1 MNKYLAPAK
10 VGAVIVATALI
21 LAYFMG
27 GVSKNRFGARD
38 SYEVYS
44 LFDDV
49 TGLVNKSRVVVAGV
63 SVGQIERITLH
74 GRQGKVVVR
83 VANEIPLYD
92 DASISKRSSSILG
105 DYYLEI
111 NPGTE
116 GMARLKHGDQV
127 KIVIPALRVEDVF
140 GSLNKIAV
148 DIKEVTGTLADVFG
162 GKETSGSLKKIV
174 ADTSNLSEEVT
185 RLLHMNSERL
195 DRIFGDIE
203 KVTQN
208 LRGMS
213 DGTQGDIREVIG
225 NLREITQS
233 GKEIVRSVQGV
244 VGRGEG
250 DLKQSAAGV
259 KETLERL
266 NRTLENVEKISARI
280 ERGEGNVGRLI
291 KDGKVADA
299 LEEAAGAV
307 SEIAGKVS
315 RLQTIVNMRS
325 EYNYH
330 QRAAKSYFSLALQ
343 PKEDKFYLIEL
354 IDDPRGNYAKTYT
367 SILSRNS
374 AGGGFVETGRQE
386 SVSTPP
392 NTLKISA
399 EFAKR
404 FSIATF
410 RIGIIESS
418 GGGGLD
424 LDLFRRIFSLKLDL
438 FELAIPNKNPRV
450 RTVGIIN
457 LGANF
462 YIAGGAD
469 DLFNYTRDRPDL
481 SRDYFLGGG
490 ITFTDDDLKSLFTV
504 TGNPMK

>member
-1 MNKYLAPAK
+1 MNKYAAPVK
-10 VGAVIVATALI
+10 VGAVIVVTGLV
-21 LAYFMG
+21 LAYFIG
-27 GVSKNRFGARD
+27 NVSKNKYGGGD
-38 SYEVYS
+38 SYEVYA

-63 SVGQIERITLH
+63 GVGQIERITLQN
-74 GRQGKVVVR
+74 RLGKVVVR
-83 VANEIPLYD
+83 IANETALYE
-92 DASISKRSSSILG
+92 DAAISKRSSSILG

-116 GMARLKHGDQV
+116 GLARLKNGDQV
-127 KIVIPALRVEDVF
+127 KNVIPTLRVEDVF
-140 GSLNKIAV
+140 GSLNKIAI

-162 GKETSGSLKKIV
+162 SKETAGSLKKIV
-174 ADTSNLSEEVT
+174 ADTSNLSEGIN
-185 RLLHMNSERL
+185 RLLQVNSERL
-195 DRIFGDIE
+195 DRILGDIE
-203 KVTQN
+203 KVTSN
-208 LRGMS
+208 MRGMS
-213 DGTQGDIREVIG
+213 EGSQGDIREVIA
-225 NLREITQS
+225 NIREITQS
-233 GKEIVRSVQGV
+233 SKEIVRSVQGV

-266 NRTLENVEKISARI
+266 NRTLENVEKITSRI
-280 ERGEGNVGRLI
+280 ERGEGNVGRII
-291 KDGKVADA
+291 KDEKIADA
-299 LEEAAGAV
+299 LDETAGAV

-315 RLQTIVNMRS
+315 RLQAIVNMRS
-325 EYNYH
+325 EWNWH
-330 QRAAKSYFSLALQ
+330 QSAAKSYFSLALQ

-367 SILSRNS
+367 SILSRDARGNL
-374 AGGGFVETGRQE
+374 VETGRQE

-392 NTLKISA
+392 NTLKLSA

-418 GGGGLD
+418 GGGGVD
-424 LDLFRRIFSLKLDL
+424 LDLFRRIFTLKLDL
-438 FELAIPNKNPRV
+438 FELAIPNKNPRL

-462 YIAGGAD
+462 YVAGGAD
-469 DLFNYTRDRPDL
+469 DVFNYTAARPDL
-481 SRDYFLGGG
+481 SRDYFVGGG
-490 ITFTDDDLKSLFTV
+490 IKFTDDDLKSLFTV
-504 TGNPMK
+504 TGNPVKK